1 MSASSRPQPPIRS
14 RLRFTALVALGVY
27 PVVTLLLYA
36 VLSVTPGWA
45 TWQRTL
51 IVAPLMVVIV
61 VWVLIPTIN
70 RRFGRWLAA

>member
-1 MSASSRPQPPIRS
+1 MSTVS

-27 PVVTLLLYA
+27 PVVTLLLYV
-36 VLSVTPGWA
+36 VLSVTPDWA

-61 VWVLIPTIN
+61 VWVLIPTIH
-70 RRFGRWLAA
+70 RHFGRWLAA